1 MVKYLARNSNAGK
14 INVSIHDAIQCES
27 GNAYLAMHAFTTTL
41 SCIYR
46 IIIYVSGGTA
56 PILS

>member
-1 MVKYLARNSNAGK
+1 MIKYLAKNSNAGK
-14 INVSIHDAIQCES
+14 INISIHDAIQCGS
-27 GNAYLAMHAFTTTL
+27 GNGCLAMHAFTTAL
-41 SCIYR
+41 SCSYR